1 MLYGSMDPNERFRAR
16 RDQTRRRKRRRRA
29 ALLGV
34 PLLGVVALLLR
45 HLAPESSVAD
55 IPL

>member
-1 MLYGSMDPNERFRAR
+1 MSAGPSGFLELRMATSFSPILASSTQVPWE
-16 RDQTRRRKRRRRA
+16 
-29 ALLGV
+29 LLM
-34 PLLGVVALLLR
+34 LLLR